1 VTGEQHHLAARHQS
15 RWWRASS
22 MTGSTAPND
31 DNFVEKLSP
40 RRETAG
46 KRLVTNEA
54 RKRRAKRARIRPRV
68 DPNGT
73 PDPIV
78 NPSHVV
84 SDSLPSE
91 EIRSVDSLAAEMQ
104 SHQPSL
110 KSWLRSRFPW
120 LGEVDDI
127 AQEAVFRLWRR
138 QSRED
143 STPLKS
149 CKAALF
155 TIARNAVVD
164 LARHRAVAKTDC
176 VAEMGHLSVLD
187 EGANVIQIV
196 NARQELEFLADALRG
211 LPDRCR
217 QVVTLAKI
225 YGLSERE
232 VAERLGISENTVRTH
247 VVRGM
252 ERCTDYLRARGIN
265 RSK

>member
-1 VTGEQHHLAARHQS
+1 
-15 RWWRASS
+15 
-22 MTGSTAPND
+22 MTTLL
-31 DNFVEKLSP
+31 KYM
-40 RRETAG
+40 RRRRQTAG
-46 KRLVTNEA
+46 KRLVTSDAGE
-54 RKRRAKRARIRPRV
+54 RSTKMTRFRQRI
-68 DPNGT
+68 DAHGT

-78 NPSHVV
+78 NPSQAV
-84 SDSLPSE
+84 SDSSSSAEP
-91 EIRSVDSLAAEMQ
+91 RPVDSLAAEMQ
-104 SHQPSL
+104 SHQRTL

-138 QSRED
+138 QSKEH
-143 STPLKS
+143 SIPLKS

-155 TIARNAVVD
+155 SIARNAVID

-176 VAEMGHLSVLD
+176 VAEMGQLAVLD
-187 EGANVIQIV
+187 EGADVIQTVI
-196 NARQELEFLADALRG
+196 ARQELEFLADALRG

-252 ERCTDYLRARGIN
+252 ERCTDYLRARGIS
-265 RSK
+265 RGKR

>member
-1 VTGEQHHLAARHQS
+1 MTRFRRH
-15 RWWRASS
+15 
-22 MTGSTAPND
+22 
-31 DNFVEKLSP
+31 
-40 RRETAG
+40 
-46 KRLVTNEA
+46 
-54 RKRRAKRARIRPRV
+54 V
-68 DPNGT
+68 DPHGT
-73 PDPIV
+73 PDPTV
-78 NPSHVV
+78 NSSQAV
-84 SDSLPSE
+84 SDSLPSTE
-91 EIRSVDSLAAEMQ
+91 TRSVDSLAAEMQ
-104 SHQPSL
+104 SHQRSL

-143 STPLKS
+143 SAPLKS

-155 TIARNAVVD
+155 SIARNAVVD

-176 VAEMGHLSVLD
+176 VAEMEHLPVLD

-196 NARQELEFLADALRG
+196 TARQELEFLADALRD

-217 QVVTLAKI
+217 QVVTLTKI

-252 ERCTDYLRARGIN
+252 ERCTDYLRTRGIT
-265 RSK
+265 RGK